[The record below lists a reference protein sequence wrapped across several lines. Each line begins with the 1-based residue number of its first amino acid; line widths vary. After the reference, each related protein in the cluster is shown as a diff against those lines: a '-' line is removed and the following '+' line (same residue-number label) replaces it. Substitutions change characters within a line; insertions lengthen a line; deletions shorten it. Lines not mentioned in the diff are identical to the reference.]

1 MQIQINVKYKWNS
14 RRLLGKIMKNLVNKV
29 AQMKYYFVYWVLSAY
44 CSIKLICFNFVTVR
58 RGVLGP
64 SQTSMMM
71 LFSKKWLRVN

>member
-1 MQIQINVKYKWNS
+1 MKFK
-14 RRLLGKIMKNLVNKV
+14 KIIREDYEEGRNLVNKV
-29 AQMKYYFVYWVLSAY
+29 AQMKYYFVYWVLSSY